1 MAIQF
6 QKKYWSVNEFTKQ
19 NGEPYEGYVGI
30 YNENGYIYDTQEKL
44 KKNTTYYTQFNTS
57 NYFFDRILDEEI
69 KLPYAKK
76 DIQFQANDFLYR
88 GTIKNILQKL
98 QANNDYI
105 YKCSTL
111 SDTLIPA
118 VDDCSI
124 LATTNN
130 SYYVFI
136 GESGK
141 EYKDVPL
148 LTETQNM
155 TLKDI
160 ENGYIDNPDW
170 DSQLEKKQDYKIDN
184 HKYPLKTGDKPKDKY
199 PSKWKLIPNTKY
211 VLDLEYGQLTRYNL
225 ANQLKTKTA
234 LDPTFYPQVYEDGT
248 VTEPPY
254 NFNDI
259 VNIEM
264 IITDVGMQ
272 DIIVGEDS
280 VRARKTAEVPSDKEE
295 VRQVKRIKL
304 IIFFAFKTKIVIMR
318 YTYYPDD
325 FYCNQWLGDNI
336 DFTQNTKDLIVL
348 DTVDP
353 ANKNSL
359 NFLQLKDIRVRG
371 NYMYVVDEKLNMVL
385 RYDIEFIRTQQGV
398 SSWDKRSIR
407 MLDILQGQG
416 TARDDIYFQAPC
428 SICADDNF
436 IYVADRGNGC
446 IKKYSESFDYV
457 KTIRNGSFTS
467 QDIQTISINPYSF
480 TMDDGTVLPPNT
492 LWVFSTTGTS
502 LFVHVLDDRGVRYS
516 HRIEKLEMLKDKY
529 MWDEQFKSV
538 KFSFTNSNYYYIS
551 TTKRVYKL
559 HLNKPHYPFASLSYF
574 KQRMLLTTMVWS
586 RIPYPW
592 HILPCGEDESGID
605 ITWSYRPSTTSAEI
619 LHNHGFALCG
629 IDSYDLIDNKGNRA
643 QFEGDIILH
652 IGTLYNQSKIDR
664 FCKVNN
670 CTFNDIP
677 QDKLSTMINC
687 SGIFLYNETTSWLS
701 SLTKLDFSA
710 YISEDIE
717 DIDPS
722 EYVNSTTFNKLVY
735 KVIYN
740 LVNLK
745 NHIIGRFWGA
755 YNIDGLMC
763 YDQLEF
769 DDFFQQLRVDK
780 NDDFFVHD
788 NEPMSIMINRIF
800 ERIWDIQEKILI
812 RMESKYRSQGAF
824 TNNSFRII

>member
-1 MAIQF
+1 MINY
-6 QKKYWSVNEFTKQ
+6 QKKYWSVDEFSFE
-19 NGEPYEGYVGI
+19 NGDPYEGYVGI
-30 YNENGYIYDTQEKL
+30 YEQNGYVYDTQQKL
-44 KKNTTYYTQFNTS
+44 VKNTTYYTQFNTS
-57 NYFFDRILDEEI
+57 QYFFDRILDEQI
-69 KLPYAKK
+69 KLPYSKK
-76 DIQFQANDFLYR
+76 DVQFQANDFLYR

-105 YKCSTL
+105 YKCATL

-130 SYYVFI
+130 SHYVFV
-136 GESGK
+136 GQSGK
-141 EYKDVPL
+141 QYSQLPNLAESQNMILKDVR
-148 LTETQNM
+148 Q
-155 TLKDI
+155 
-160 ENGYIDNPDW
+160 GYIKNPNFDSSMQDDPNW
-170 DSQLEKKQDYKIDN
+170 DE
-184 HKYPLKTGDKPKDKY
+184 HKNGDYPLKSGDLPRQTY
-199 PSKWKLIPNTKY
+199 AEKWKYIPNTKY
-211 VLDLEYGQLTRYNL
+211 IIDLDYGKLTRYNL
-225 ANQLKTKTA
+225 SNQKKTQTA
-234 LDPTFYPQVYEDGT
+234 LDPTFYPQVLDDGT
-248 VTEPPY
+248 VTEPTY
-254 NFNDI
+254 NFNEI
-259 VNIEM
+259 VNTQM
-264 IITDVGMQ
+264 IVTDVGMQ
-272 DIIVGEDS
+272 DIIVSSQGIRE
-280 VRARKTAEVPSDKEE
+280 RKVAQSPAKNQE

-304 IIFFAFKTKIVIMR
+304 IIFFLFKTKVVIMR

-336 DFTQNTKDLIVL
+336 DFTENTKDLIVL

-353 ANKNSL
+353 SNKNSL

-398 SSWDKRSIR
+398 SAWDKRSIR
-407 MLDILQGQG
+407 LLDLLQGQG
-416 TARDDIYFQAPC
+416 TSRDDIYFNAPC
-428 SICADDNF
+428 SICADDQY

-446 IKKYSESFDYV
+446 IKKYSESFDYI
-457 KTIRNGSFTS
+457 KTIRNGNFSS

-480 TMDDGTVLPPNT
+480 TLDDGTVLPPNT
-492 LWVFSTTGTS
+492 LWVFSTTGSS
-502 LFVHVLDDRGVRYS
+502 LFVHVLDDRGARYS
-516 HRIEKLEMLKDKY
+516 HRIDKLELLQDKY

-538 KFSFTNSNYYYIS
+538 KFSFCNSNYYYIS

-559 HLNKPHYPFASLSYF
+559 HLSKPHYPFASLSYF
-574 KQRMLLTTMVWS
+574 KQRMLLSTMIWS
-586 RIPYPW
+586 KVPYPW
-592 HILPCGEDESGID
+592 HMLPCGEDDSGID
-605 ITWSYRPSTTSAEI
+605 VTWSYRPSTTSAEI
-619 LHNHGFALCG
+619 LDNRGFCLCG
-629 IDSYDLIDNKGNRA
+629 IDSYDVIDGDGNHA
-643 QFEGDIILH
+643 QFNGDIILQ
-652 IGTLYNQSKIDR
+652 IGTLYNQSKIDT
-664 FCKVNN
+664 FCKENA
-670 CTFNDIP
+670 CTFYDIP
-677 QDKLSTMINC
+677 QSKLAKMINC

-701 SLTKLDFSA
+701 SLTKLDFPA

-722 EYVNSTTFNKLVY
+722 EYVNTTTFNKLVY

-755 YNIDGLMC
+755 YNIDGLMV
-763 YDQLEF
+763 YDQLEY

-800 ERIWDIQEKILI
+800 ERIWDIQQKILI

-824 TNNSFRII
+824 TNNSFKII